1 MSESSILCLLFRWSL
16 TFQTYVQLTMLQNHT
31 LPTDKPVKL
40 MERSLHSAKYCF
52 AENLRRTGKMPESEY
67 LVLTRWFDFMLQ
79 SEDLDLTVDLIVYL
93 KVINDLKIKILFRGL
108 SSKRPLNVKF
118 TMLLP

>member
-1 MSESSILCLLFRWSL
+1 MIEALILCLLFRWSL

-31 LPTDKPVKL
+31 LHTDKPVKL

-93 KVINDLKIKILFRGL
+93 KVTNDLIILFRGL
-108 SSKRPLNVKF
+108 LAS
-118 TMLLP
+118 

>member
-1 MSESSILCLLFRWSL
+1 
-16 TFQTYVQLTMLQNHT
+16 MLQNHT
-31 LPTDKPVKL
+31 LETDKPVKL

-93 KVINDLKIKILFRGL
+93 KVIIIDFLPRINHCMVTLPPYKIFSI
-108 SSKRPLNVKF
+108 P
-118 TMLLP
+118 

>member
-1 MSESSILCLLFRWSL
+1 MIFRWSL

-93 KVINDLKIKILFRGL
+93 KVMNDILFRGL
-108 SSKRPLNVKF
+108 LS
-118 TMLLP
+118 LLSCYYLSLEAIEFITLIPHDQFS

>member
-1 MSESSILCLLFRWSL
+1 MSESSILCFLFRWSL

-93 KVINDLKIKILFRGL
+93 KVMNTLIILFKGL
-108 SSKRPLNVKF
+108 LALIS
-118 TMLLP
+118 

>member
-1 MSESSILCLLFRWSL
+1 
-16 TFQTYVQLTMLQNHT
+16 MLQNHT

-93 KVINDLKIKILFRGL
+93 KVMNDLKIKILFRGL
-108 SSKRPLNVKF
+108 SSKRPLIVKF

>member
-1 MSESSILCLLFRWSL
+1 
-16 TFQTYVQLTMLQNHT
+16 MLQNHT
-31 LPTDKPVKL
+31 LHTDKPVKL

-93 KVINDLKIKILFRGL
+93 KVINDLIIFL
-108 SSKRPLNVKF
+108 SPSPKSQSQSRKYLC
-118 TMLLP
+118 

>member
-1 MSESSILCLLFRWSL
+1 
-16 TFQTYVQLTMLQNHT
+16 MLQNHT

-93 KVINDLKIKILFRGL
+93 KVMNIDLVLSLYPQRGHYYPSL
-108 SSKRPLNVKF
+108 DSIEFMR
-118 TMLLP
+118 LLPHDQISCTGNFLTAYF

>member
-1 MSESSILCLLFRWSL
+1 
-16 TFQTYVQLTMLQNHT
+16 MLQNHT

-93 KVINDLKIKILFRGL
+93 KVISDLTILFRGL
-108 SSKRPLNVKF
+108 LSLIS
-118 TMLLP
+118 

>member
-1 MSESSILCLLFRWSL
+1 
-16 TFQTYVQLTMLQNHT
+16 MLQNHT
-31 LPTDKPVKL
+31 QPTDKPVKL

-93 KVINDLKIKILFRGL
+93 KVIKVSKLLEDRSQYQRSGLRSHGPLLTPILLF
-108 SSKRPLNVKF
+108 
-118 TMLLP
+118 